1 MPATMH
7 LKAGREKSLKRRHPW
22 VFSGAIDRV
31 DGEPQPGE
39 TIQVMNS
46 DGQRLALA
54 AYSPESQI
62 QARIWKF
69 GDAKNPIKGDS
80 TITADFFAQR
90 ITAAKQRRIGLGLTE
105 VTNGYRLISSESDDL
120 PGLII
125 DHYANYLVL
134 QFLSQGTEFW
144 RDDIIQA
151 LRASYPEHNIYE
163 RSDVA
168 VREKEGLAKRQG
180 LILGDEPEDSLTIE
194 ENGYKLGVDIKGGH
208 KTGFYL
214 DQRDSR
220 KAIQKYVKDKS
231 VLNCFS
237 YTGGFSVSALSAGAA
252 HVTNIDESLPALNIA
267 KANIEL
273 NGLNLEQC
281 ENIEADVFKHLRLMR
296 DQGKQFDVIILDPPK
311 FADNK
316 SQLKSACR
324 GYKDINLWALKLLK
338 PGGILA
344 TFSCSGLISPELF
357 QQTLG
362 NSAIDA
368 GRNLRIIERLN
379 QGADHPTS
387 IFFPEGHYLKGFICQ
402 VD

>member
-7 LKAGREKSLKRRHPW
+7 LKAGREKSIKRRHPW
-22 VFSGAIDRV
+22 VFSGAIERV
-31 DGEPQPGE
+31 DGDPQPGE

-62 QARIWKF
+62 QARIWQF
-69 GDAKNPIKGDS
+69 GEAKKPIKGDS
-80 TITADFFAQR
+80 SIDANFFVQR
-90 ITAAKQRRIGLGLTE
+90 IAAAKQRRVSLGVTE
-105 VTNGYRLISSESDDL
+105 ATTGYRLISSESDDL
-120 PGLII
+120 PGLIV
-125 DHYANYLVL
+125 DHYANYLVV

-144 RDDIIQA
+144 RNDIIQA
-151 LRASYPEHNIYE
+151 LRASYPEHHIYE

-168 VREKEGLAKRQG
+168 VREKEGLAKCQG
-180 LILGDEPEDSLTIE
+180 LLLGEEPTDSISIE

-267 KANIEL
+267 EANLTL
-273 NGLNLEQC
+273 NGLNAQQC
-281 ENIEADVFKHLRLMR
+281 DNIEADVFKRLRLFR
-296 DQGKQFDVIILDPPK
+296 DQGKKFDVIILDPPK

-324 GYKDINLWALKLLK
+324 GYKDINLWALKLLN

-357 QQTLG
+357 QQTVG
-362 NSAIDA
+362 NAAIDA

-387 IFFPEGHYLKGFICQ
+387 IFFPEGHYLKGLICQ